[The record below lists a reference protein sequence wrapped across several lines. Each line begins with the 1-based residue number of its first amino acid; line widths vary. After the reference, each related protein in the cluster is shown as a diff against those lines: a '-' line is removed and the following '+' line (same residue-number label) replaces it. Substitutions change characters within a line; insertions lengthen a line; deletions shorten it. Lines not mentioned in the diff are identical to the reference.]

1 MNASLSSS
9 IDIFPEAAGGN
20 AQREGRFFALAFLFL
35 GLTAL
40 ASALAPSARLDR
52 WHFTAA
58 RLAPLVVLPVWMGS
72 AWAVRR
78 VLTRSKPNRDPML
91 LPIAYLLSGWGTLT
105 IWRLLPSF
113 GARQTAWF
121 LVGTVVLIQVFRRP
135 SDLGWLR
142 RYRYLWM
149 TGAILLT
156 GLTLLLGTNPSGGEP
171 HLWLGCCG
179 LYLQPSEVL
188 RLLLIVFLA
197 SYFGD
202 RLVWGHE
209 QTFGR
214 AEFAPLW
221 AIGGLSVLLVIAQR
235 DLGTGT
241 LFVGLLAVLVYA
253 AFGRWKALLGAI
265 IAAAAGGLLGWFFIG
280 IVRLRIEAWLN
291 PWADPSGNAY
301 QIVQSLI
308 AIASGGLLGSGPGFG
323 SPGFVP
329 AAHTDFIF
337 AAIAEEWGMI
347 GGLALI
353 GLVAVLVSRGLRA
366 ASRARDPFAVI
377 LAAGV
382 SIGFGLQSV
391 LIIGGVVRLLPLTG
405 VTLPFVSY
413 GGSSL
418 LTSLVGLAFLVHV
431 SGGHQKQSQFLPSFM
446 NVQLGFSLAW
456 VALAIVLGWW
466 SLYRAPALVNRT
478 DNPRRALAETES
490 PRGQILDRNGKQL
503 AETAGERGDYQR
515 VYPDPAVAPVI
526 GYDSTVYGQS
536 GIELSMDAYLRGEAG
551 YDAQKIFWHR
561 LIQGTPPAGY
571 DVRLTLD
578 GGLQSLAM
586 QALSGRVG
594 AAVLLDPSSGHLLA
608 LASSPTFNP
617 NRLEETWPA
626 LTSSDL
632 SPLLNRASQGEYQ
645 PGTALAP
652 FVFAWGLEQG
662 GVVPDQAA
670 RDLSQPVP
678 VDGQELRCVQPL
690 PEGAEG
696 TYAAALR
703 AGCPMPFFA
712 LGQSLGSD
720 ALPAMADSF
729 GFGRQPSLRIETA
742 AGRVAVPATP
752 SLVGLESVGQGNLTV
767 SPLQLARAFSA
778 LVADGSLPALQL
790 VEAVRPPGSAWQTV
804 PVESQATIA
813 LSSASA
819 ESVRASLASP
829 NGQWVEMTGYAISGS
844 GNSQLA
850 WYEGATTSTENP
862 ILVVIALEQAD
873 PMQAR
878 SIGRELLESAISSQ
892 P

>member
-1 MNASLSSS
+1 VNAYLSSS
-9 IDIFPEAAGGN
+9 IDTFPEAAAKN

-52 WHFTAA
+52 WQFTAA
-58 RLAPLVVLPVWMGS
+58 RLAPFSVLPVWIGS

-78 VLTRSKPNRDPML
+78 VLARSKPNRDPML

-179 LYLQPSEVL
+179 LYFQPSEVL

-202 RLVWGHE
+202 RLVWGHA
-209 QTFGR
+209 QKFGR

-241 LFVGLLAVLVYA
+241 FFVGLLAVLAYA
-253 AFGRWKALLGAI
+253 VFGSWKALLGAI
-265 IAAAAGGLLGWFFIG
+265 VAAGAGGLLGWLFIG
-280 IVRLRIEAWLN
+280 IVRLRIQAWLN
-291 PWADPSGNAY
+291 PWSDPSGNAY

-337 AAIAEEWGMI
+337 AAITEEWGMI

-382 SIGFGLQSV
+382 SIGLGLQSV
-391 LIIGGVVRLLPLTG
+391 IIIGGVVRLLPLTG

-418 LTSLVGLAFLVHV
+418 LTSLVGLSFLVHI
-431 SGGHQKQSQFLPSFM
+431 SGGHQKQSQFLPSFL
-446 NVQLGFSLAW
+446 NIQLGFSLAW

-466 SLYRAPALVNRT
+466 TLYRAPALVNRT
-478 DNPRRALAETES
+478 DNPRRALAERES
-490 PRGQILDRNGKQL
+490 PRGQILDRNGEQL
-503 AETAGERGDYQR
+503 AETEGERGDYQR

-536 GIELSMDAYLRGEAG
+536 GVELSMDNYLRGEAG
-551 YDAQKIFWHR
+551 YDVQRIFWHK

-578 GGLQSLAM
+578 AGLQSSAM
-586 QALSGRVG
+586 QSLAGQVG
-594 AAVLLDPSSGHLLA
+594 AAVLLDPSSGRLLA

-617 NRLEETWPA
+617 NRLDETWPA

-652 FVFAWGLEQG
+652 FIFAWGLEHT
-662 GVVPDQAA
+662 GVVPDQAI
-670 RDLSQPVP
+670 RDLSLPVP
-678 VDGQELRCVQPL
+678 VDGQELGCVQPL
-690 PEGAEG
+690 PATAEG
-696 TYAAALR
+696 TYVAALR
-703 AGCPMPFFA
+703 AGCPMPFYQ

-720 ALPAMADSF
+720 ALLAMAQSF
-729 GFGRQPSLRIETA
+729 GFGRQPTLRIETA
-742 AGRVAVPATP
+742 AGRVAFPSMPAQ
-752 SLVGLESVGQGNLTV
+752 VGLESVGQGHLTV
-767 SPLQLARAFSA
+767 SPLQMARAFSA
-778 LVADGSLPALQL
+778 LVADGRLPALQL
-790 VEAVRPPGSAWQTV
+790 VEAVRSPGSAWQTL
-804 PVESQATIA
+804 PVESQGSIS
-813 LSSASA
+813 LSSAAAASA
-819 ESVRASLASP
+819 RAAMISP
-829 NGQWVEMTGYAISGS
+829 NGQWFEMTGYAISGS
-844 GNSQLA
+844 GNSHLA
-850 WYEGATTSTENP
+850 WYEGATASTESP

-878 SIGRELLESAISSQ
+878 IIGRELLASASSSQ